1 MMDMRGLAQTAFLL
15 LVGFMVSPMPG
26 AGQRVRSQVN
36 EGNRLYSEGLF
47 TEAHERYLEAL
58 LEDPES
64 NLIRFN
70 DGNALYQGQDFQQA
84 MERYLE
90 AAESGDPALQNAAW
104 YNLGNSLFR
113 QQQLEE
119 SLEAYKQALR
129 ANPADTDAKHNLER
143 VLEQLQQQEEEQDNQ
158 EENQNQDDEQDQED
172 QQNQDQQGEGEQ
184 DQQDQESD
192 EGEPPPQDEAE
203 QQEGQPQPQPGE
215 MTPEEA
221 ERLLEAIRE
230 DPDDVNRKRLPA
242 LGKRPRKKW

>member
-15 LVGFMVSPMPG
+15 LVGLVVSPMPG
-26 AGQRVRSQVN
+26 TGQRARSQVK

-47 TEAHERYLEAL
+47 AEAHERYLEAL

-70 DGNALYQGQDFQQA
+70 DGNALYQGQDYQQA

-90 AAESGDPALQNAAW
+90 AAESGDPALQNAAS

-158 EENQNQDDEQDQED
+158 EEQED
-172 QQNQDQQGEGEQ
+172 QQNQDQQGEGDQ
-184 DQQDQESD
+184 DQQDQESPQSQD
-192 EGEPPPQDEAE
+192 EGTPPEN
-203 QQEGQPQPQPGE
+203 EGEDPESDGGESPPQPQPGE

>member
-26 AGQRVRSQVN
+26 AGQRARSQVN

-58 LEDPES
+58 LDDPES

-90 AAESGDPALQNAAW
+90 AAESGDPALQSASW

-129 ANPADTDAKHNLER
+129 ANPADIDAKHNLER
-143 VLEQLQQQEEEQDNQ
+143 VLEQLQQQEEEQDDQNQ
-158 EENQNQDDEQDQED
+158 EQNEED
-172 QQNQDQQGEGEQ
+172 QQNQDQQGEGDQ

-192 EGEPPPQDEAE
+192 GGEPTPQDEAE